1 MENKISTKTENTLE
15 FFATVI
21 LTIGLFLAFAAFIFG
36 CSQENGMYNP
46 YGTSPM
52 LIGLITGV
60 CIAIS
65 TFLIYAPLKI
75 FINISLR
82 LQELID
88 IMSKDAE
95 NSIDDK

>member
-1 MENKISTKTENTLE
+1 MENKISTTAENTLE
-15 FFATVI
+15 FFATII
-21 LTIGLFLAFAAFIFG
+21 LVIGLILAFAVFTIG
-36 CSQENGMYNP
+36 ISQANTMYNP
-46 YGTSPM
+46 YGISPM

-88 IMSKDAE
+88 IMNKDAE